1 MNSAFLKTITDL
13 TSSGATFVTATVVSR
28 RAPVSSHLS
37 DRAIVHSDGRMEG
50 FVGGSC
56 SREIVRR
63 QALEVMRVGKPRLVM
78 IRPDISEVVV
88 QQAADSESVVVPMTC
103 ASEGAADVYLEPH
116 VPARMLLVAGFTPVA
131 QAVAQIGALLELQV
145 VRVVTTEELRDLE
158 ATGATLVALTELS
171 AWLTG
176 LTESQR
182 SSLSAVVASQGHYDE
197 PVLEPLLLVG
207 VGFVGLLASRK
218 RAATVRELLEL
229 QGVSAALTAQIR
241 NPVGLDIDAKTPA
254 EVAVSIVAEIIAA
267 RGSTKAMFTDSSRY
281 DAAAHRSSA
290 TVGERLASPA
300 QSAAPALPSPRAG
313 FAYSPVDGEEIEIAT
328 AVHFTE
334 LNGQTYYFTC
344 ANCKRRFL
352 KNPASFLE
360 PVAAGQT
367 A

>member
-1 MNSAFLKTITDL
+1 MLFRS
-13 TSSGATFVTATVVSR
+13 
-28 RAPVSSHLS
+28 
-37 DRAIVHSDGRMEG
+37 
-50 FVGGSC
+50 
-56 SREIVRR
+56 
-63 QALEVMRVGKPRLVM
+63 GKPRLVM
-78 IRPDISEVVV
+78 IRPDISEVAV

-131 QAVAQIGALLELQV
+131 QAVAQIGALLELHV
-145 VRVVTTEELRDLE
+145 VRVVTQEELRDLE
-158 ATGATLVALTELS
+158 ASRATLVALSELGAWLS
-171 AWLTG
+171 A
-176 LTESQR
+176 LTEIQR

-197 PVLEPLLLVG
+197 PVLEPLLLAG

-229 QGVSAALTAQIR
+229 QGVSSELTAQIR

-267 RGSTKAMFTDSSRY
+267 RENIKPMFTDSSRY
-281 DAAAHRSSA
+281 NAAAHRSSA
-290 TVGERLASPA
+290 TETVGARRASPA
-300 QSAAPALPSPRAG
+300 QPAALPSPRAG
-313 FAYSPVDGEEIEIAT
+313 FAFSPVDGEEIEIAT

-352 KNPASFLE
+352 KNPASFLLE
-360 PVAAGQT
+360 PQTTKQT